1 MRHARATSDLRAVK
15 YSRLHPSDEHIGGDL
30 IDAASHNLQQ
40 HRRPRNAPAVGDL
53 EREGL
58 HEQELDLL
66 LGQRAEAA
74 DLLEGEAA
82 VGGRSLEDLSTPLKV
97 DQPLLN

>member
-1 MRHARATSDLRAVK
+1 
-15 YSRLHPSDEHIGGDL
+15 L

-97 DQPLLN
+97 DQRRRRRRRRHRLTISTRAMMRIF